1 MFLLSVSWRIIAA
14 RAGIG
19 SRISAI
25 LAGMRSWF
33 AVLAVV
39 LVLAGCGVDE
49 PSGPAFTPVALPDGA
64 VPETLTAFG
73 DGLLIG
79 VRQDDRPG
87 LVRLDADG
95 TIAEIPVHAAS
106 GYGREAM
113 WYSIATDGGRILA
126 IGGKRGGAHGNVRW
140 SVWTGDATGLTE
152 KAQVFSTF
160 GGLGA
165 GDLIDAVLSPSTAAL
180 VGTWSSGSAGL
191 DAAVWTAAGDVWTR
205 QPSAGTSLESTRE
218 SLKFPMAATA
228 LADGALVAGWQ
239 LADGGTQLPTVWRSA
254 AGVADWT
261 MSSLPDAGEAGT
273 AVAVRCCERTCGI
286 AGRVDGSLA
295 VWRFADETWTR
306 LADEPRIPVA
316 DDDQLAA
323 PFEVDGHLTQ
333 VVSDGKGVRIA
344 THDGTKWTVESATG
358 PTGEITAATTVG
370 DTIHLLAGDELWR
383 AP

>member
-1 MFLLSVSWRIIAA
+1 
-14 RAGIG
+14 
-19 SRISAI
+19 
-25 LAGMRSWF
+25 
-33 AVLAVV
+33 
-39 LVLAGCGVDE
+39 
-49 PSGPAFTPVALPDGA
+49 
-64 VPETLTAFG
+64 
-73 DGLLIG
+73 
-79 VRQDDRPG
+79 
-87 LVRLDADG
+87 VRLDADG
-95 TIAEIPVHAAS
+95 SIAEIPVHAVS

-113 WYSIATDGGRILA
+113 WYSIATDGRRILA

-205 QPSAGTSLESTRE
+205 QPSAGTPLESTRE

-239 LADGGTQLPTVWRSA
+239 LADGGTQFPTVWRSV

-261 MSSLPDAGEAGT
+261 MSPLPDAGEAGT
-273 AVAVRCCERTCGI
+273 AMAVRCWERTCGI

-295 VWRFADETWTR
+295 VWRFADDTWTR

-316 DDDQLAA
+316 DDDRLAA
-323 PFEVDGHLTQ
+323 PFEVDGHLIQ
-333 VVSDGKGVRIA
+333 VAGGRIA
-344 THDGTKWTVESATG
+344 THDGTKWTVEPATG
-358 PTGEITAATTVG
+358 PTEAITAAASVG
-370 DTIHLLAGDELWR
+370 GKIHLLAGDELWR